1 MERTT
6 GDTSGGGALVPVSG
20 AVASTGSQSSTA
32 GVAPTPMSVD
42 EGFFTQPVQAYFQ
55 FVQNNLTYINEGNI
69 DAFRQ
74 EAEERHTQL
83 MEQKVQQL
91 YQEFEG
97 ICLSEIAQQRAEAER
112 RHEHLVSEYAV
123 SQKATEH
130 EVARL
135 RQELSDANARL
146 KNTTNSVALEA
157 EQRANQKVAHVTAQ
171 YEQRFS
177 ELKGSLEADC
187 KRIVDE
193 TVEHARIGMDG
204 FRKEERAAVQ
214 EIREEC
220 NRQENQ
226 AAELNYQLQGQVED
240 LMEKLNKYSAPEIKI
255 DEVTET
261 DDGQGGITL
270 RHVHDPKI
278 SGRYEGWSRAQAY
291 LRYG

>member
-1 MERTT
+1 MDRSQ
-6 GDTSGGGALVPVSG
+6 DTSGGGALVPAST
-20 AVASTGSQSSTA
+20 AVAPAQTGVQPMAA
-32 GVAPTPMSVD
+32 GVTPMPMSVD

-97 ICLSEIAQQRAEAER
+97 ICLSEIAHQRAEAER

-130 EVARL
+130 EVAKL

-193 TVEHARIGMDG
+193 T
-204 FRKEERAAVQ
+204 
-214 EIREEC
+214 
-220 NRQENQ
+220 
-226 AAELNYQLQGQVED
+226 
-240 LMEKLNKYSAPEIKI
+240 
-255 DEVTET
+255 
-261 DDGQGGITL
+261 
-270 RHVHDPKI
+270 
-278 SGRYEGWSRAQAY
+278 SGTCTHWHGR
-291 LRYG
+291 L